1 MKQGSKGIWDK
12 VRGLGKTD
20 EAPQTPPISERKG
33 SRLLWGEHFDVVE
46 GGLSEAQIVPFVED
60 LLGRYN
66 RLLEQRGS
74 TGTVNSYLQKVM
86 GEIDQIQS
94 TVTSQIRK
102 DAESEASRIIN
113 ESREIARGITAEARK
128 EAADMA
134 AQEANGIL
142 DSVKKKAE
150 IADGQ
155 IKLQTQLIQEKAQE
169 QLRNY
174 IQQEGSEAY
183 RRLLGPLKALQDE
196 AQQLEEEWKRRTA
209 RLWKTEDLR
218 VALDLDQSP
227 SGSGEPQDVQ

>member
-12 VRGLGKTD
+12 VRGLGKPD
-20 EAPQTPPISERKG
+20 EVGQTAFNSGPRG
-33 SRLLWGEHFDVVE
+33 SRLIWGEHFDVVD

-60 LLGRYN
+60 LLARYN
-66 RLLEQRGS
+66 RLLEPRGS

-102 DAESEASRIIN
+102 DAEIEASRIIN
-113 ESREIARGITAEARK
+113 ESRGIAQGIIAEARK
-128 EAADMA
+128 EASELAS
-134 AQEANGIL
+134 QEASGIL
-142 DSVKKKAE
+142 ESVKKKAE

-169 QLRNY
+169 QLRNF

-183 RRLLGPLKALQDE
+183 RRLLAPLKALQDE
-196 AQQLEEEWKRRTA
+196 AQQLEEEWKRRTS

-218 VALDLDQSP
+218 VALDLNQS
-227 SGSGEPQDVQ
+227 SGESQDVQ

>member
-12 VRGLGKTD
+12 VRGLGKP
-20 EAPQTPPISERKG
+20 EEVGQTALTSGPRG
-33 SRLLWGEHFDVVE
+33 SRLIWGEHFDLVD

-60 LLGRYN
+60 LLARYN

-102 DAESEASRIIN
+102 DAEIEASRIIN
-113 ESREIARGITAEARK
+113 ESRGIAQGITSEARK
-128 EAADMA
+128 EAAKLA
-134 AQEANGIL
+134 SQEASGIL
-142 DSVKKKAE
+142 ESVKKKAE

-169 QLRNY
+169 QLRNF

-196 AQQLEEEWKRRTA
+196 AQQLEEEWKRRTS

-218 VALDLDQSP
+218 VALDLSQLP
-227 SGSGEPQDVQ
+227 GESQDVQ